1 MKTTQIFPMTA
12 IATPQQQKSYKS
24 QDNTVRYR
32 RGSLNKTQTK
42 IGKKIILTSTGG
54 NRSINNSS
62 LRNKNLTTRITNRS
76 GSTEGYNTR
85 NLLNQHKH
93 VRYTDQG
100 PYDTMSDLKN
110 PNPFKN
116 K

>member
-12 IATPQQQKSYKS
+12 IATSQQQTSFKS

-32 RGSLNKTQTK
+32 RGSLNKTQK
-42 IGKKIILTSTGG
+42 KKGKKIILTSTGG

-62 LRNKNLTTRITNRS
+62 LRNKNMTTRITNRS

-85 NLLNQHKH
+85 NLLNQNKH
-93 VRYTDQG
+93 VKYTDQN
-100 PYDTMSDLKN
+100 PYETSMDLN
-110 PNPFKN
+110 DPNPFKN